1 MNDIEVLIVKKPRPN
16 RPTSVMCQR
25 ERLVLAENTKRE
37 IYDYGLKGNVTKVS
51 VDDLSKRVD
60 ANLVVILDEDTYVPE
75 DFINRIVSFNNLFR
89 DAGILCGPVYPTL
102 DSQFSK
108 SYYTYD
114 LKFGT
119 SVVSDISKEP
129 NSYPSIIGS
138 VITGQAYN
146 SFLYNPVKSTRH
158 SSADNSFFV
167 SSVAKQY
174 KIYYSPKLFKARYLD
189 KSDLDIKVLS
199 DYYYNLGYQDGMA
212 LSAKSKNEKTNE
224 LYDRFIN
231 SPEMFD
237 NTMPRWLFESISM
250 SSDNTDQKTI
260 RAKPEVTA
268 EYVEILVL
276 TKCKYQIGFYE
287 GMLGKEVI

>member
-1 MNDIEVLIVKKPRPN
+1 MHDIEVLIVKKPRAN

-25 ERLVLAENTKRE
+25 ERLVLAENIKKE
-37 IYDYGLKGNVTKVS
+37 IYDCGLNGEVNKVNIS
-51 VDDLSKRVD
+51 DLSKRVN
-60 ANLVVILDEDTYVPE
+60 ANLIAILDEDTYVPE
-75 DFINRIVSFNNLFR
+75 DFITRVVSFNNLFR

-102 DSQFSK
+102 ESKFSK

-114 LKFGT
+114 LSFGT

-146 SFLYNPVKSTRH
+146 KYLYNPVTTKRH

-167 SSVAKQY
+167 SSITKEY

-189 KSDLDIKVLS
+189 KSDFEIDALS
-199 DYYYNLGYQDGMA
+199 DYYYNLGYQDGLA
-212 LSAKSKNEKTNE
+212 VSYKSKEDKHKE
-224 LYDRFIN
+224 LFDRFVN

-237 NTMPRWLFESISM
+237 NTMPRWLFESESATEGEYI
-250 SSDNTDQKTI
+250 
-260 RAKPEVTA
+260 EV
-268 EYVEILVL
+268 LVL
-276 TKCKYQIGFYE
+276 AKCKYQIGFYE